1 MNQREFKQKLLDS
14 LLNNYKNESP
24 CHLGFNRRNI
34 VFGDGNPDSE
44 LMLIGEAPGEEED
57 KQGKPFVGRS
67 GQLLNKALNY
77 VHINRENIYIT
88 NVVKC
93 RPPNNRAPLPEEIK
107 ICKHLLLDKQ
117 IKIIQPKIIV
127 TLGSIATNAM
137 LGEPTQITKIHGSLI
152 SKDDFIIIP
161 IFHPAY
167 VLRNQT
173 LLKTWIHDFEK
184 IKKEL
189 EVLKK

>member
-1 MNQREFKQKLLDS
+1 MNPREFKQKLLEE
-14 LLNNYKNESP
+14 LFNKYENQSP

-34 VFGDGNPDSE
+34 VFGDGNANAE
-44 LMLIGEAPGEEED
+44 LMFIGEAPGEEED

-77 VHINRENIYIT
+77 VKINREDVYIT

-107 ICKHLLLDKQ
+107 ICKSLFLEKQ
-117 IKIIQPKIIV
+117 IKIIQPKIIA

-137 LGEPTQITKIHGSLI
+137 LGEAIQITKIHGNVI
-152 SKDDFIIIP
+152 HKDNLIIIP
-161 IFHPAY
+161 IYHPAY

-173 LLKTWIHDFEK
+173 LLASWIKDFEK
-184 IKKEL
+184 IKNEL
-189 EVLKK
+189 QVLSA